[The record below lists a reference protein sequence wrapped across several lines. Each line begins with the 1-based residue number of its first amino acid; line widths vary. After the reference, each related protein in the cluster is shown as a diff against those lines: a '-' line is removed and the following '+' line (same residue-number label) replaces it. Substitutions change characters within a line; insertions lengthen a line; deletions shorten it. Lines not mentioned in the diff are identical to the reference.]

1 MFGLKVTT
9 PALELFRK
17 FCQFGNVIR
26 TLDPYNFV
34 YNFGE
39 NLGGISFPSFQGV
52 EHLSLFSNILHLGTR
67 VGLDIIT
74 CGQVFGASISS
85 SEFSLSL
92 KLLDS
97 ALEFNGDDVE

>member
-9 PALELFRK
+9 PALELFQK

-39 NLGGISFPSFQGV
+39 NLGGQIS
-52 EHLSLFSNILHLGTR
+52 
-67 VGLDIIT
+67 
-74 CGQVFGASISS
+74 
-85 SEFSLSL
+85 
-92 KLLDS
+92 
-97 ALEFNGDDVE
+97 